1 MNNINIKD
9 FIQNAINR
17 FPNSAAEEYIL
28 TRGISKELAHKYG
41 LGSTTVALE
50 NVAETAEALLIPTSD
65 TSYISRRITGESDNS
80 NRYANS
86 PGQSC
91 MFNESVLYSTTSPV
105 FVTEGAID
113 ALSIIECGFYA
124 ISLNS
129 TSGVGRLLSSLE
141 KEQPSSSI
149 IVALDQDD
157 AGEKASAVLEAGLK
171 KLKTPFYTLPDW
183 NGCKDANELLIKDKA
198 TLKKVL
204 TEAVNQANKISPL
217 IDVKDQDFL
226 EMIDMNRMDNC
237 ISDMLITIEENAN
250 RPRISTG
257 IQKLDIA
264 LEGGLLPGLHLV
276 AAMSSLGKTTL
287 VLQMVA
293 NMAHQGHDVIF
304 FSLEMSR
311 LDLFAKNISRHRFEL
326 DMNYRNTKA
335 LSTAAIVSGEIHKS
349 NRSAVKDHFQKAV
362 DKYKEYADKLTVIE
376 GACNI
381 GAVQIKE
388 IVDNF
393 IRLKGRIPIIVIDY
407 AQLMHPVDVKMSDK
421 QNMDYAIKCLKQLTA
436 QGVAVIAISSLNR
449 QSYDAPVTLS
459 SLKETGSLE
468 YSAETVLALDFEAM
482 YDAIRAGN
490 PKTFNLNAEKEK
502 EARNVLLTV
511 LKRRNG
517 PMGMQIPLVFY
528 PKFNYFAEKN

>member
-1 MNNINIKD
+1 M
-9 FIQNAINR
+9 Q
-17 FPNSAAEEYIL
+17 
-28 TRGISKELAHKYG
+28 
-41 LGSTTVALE
+41 
-50 NVAETAEALLIPTSD
+50 
-65 TSYISRRITGESDNS
+65 RID
-80 NRYANS
+80 
-86 PGQSC
+86 
-91 MFNESVLYSTTSPV
+91 
-105 FVTEGAID
+105 I
-113 ALSIIECGFYA
+113 
-124 ISLNS
+124 
-129 TSGVGRLLSSLE
+129 
-141 KEQPSSSI
+141 
-149 IVALDQDD
+149 
-157 AGEKASAVLEAGLK
+157 
-171 KLKTPFYTLPDW
+171 PFYTLPNW

-198 TLKKVL
+198 VLKRL
-204 TEAVNQANKISPL
+204 LSEAYNQANKLTPL
-217 IDVKDQDFL
+217 IDAKDQEFL
-226 EMIDMNRMDNC
+226 EMLDMNRMDNC
-237 ISDMLITIEENAN
+237 IPDMLITIGENAN
-250 RPRISTG
+250 RPRIATG
-257 IQKLDIA
+257 IQKLDVA

-293 NMAHQGHDVIF
+293 NMAKQGHDIIF

-311 LDLFAKNISRHRFEL
+311 LDLFAKNISRHGFEL

-335 LSTAAIVSGEIHKS
+335 LSTAAIVSGEIHTS
-349 NRSAVKDHFQKAV
+349 NKPTVKDHFQKAV
-362 DKYKEYADKLTVIE
+362 DKYKEYADKLIVIE

-449 QSYDAPVTLS
+449 QSYDVPVTLS